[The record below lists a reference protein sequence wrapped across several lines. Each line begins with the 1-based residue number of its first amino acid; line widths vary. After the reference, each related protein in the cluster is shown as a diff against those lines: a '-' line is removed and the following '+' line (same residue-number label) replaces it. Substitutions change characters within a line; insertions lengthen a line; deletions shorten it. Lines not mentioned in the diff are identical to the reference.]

1 MRCEEVREVLPA
13 HVKDGSDDLTVRR
26 HLARCPQCKAELARY
41 ESLMGGLRT
50 LQTRSVEVPAGLFDQ
65 LLAIPERS
73 SRLDSARHHV
83 ARHRKVYVG
92 GGIAAVALAGAAGAA
107 LWRSKAKRP
116 VTA

>member
-26 HLARCPQCKAELARY
+26 HLARCPDCKAELARY

-50 LQTRSVEVPAGLFDQ
+50 LQTRAVDVPAGLFDQ

-73 SRLDSARHHV
+73 SRIDSARNHV
-83 ARHRKVYVG
+83 VRHRKVYVS
-92 GGIAAVALAGAAGAA
+92 GGIAVALAGAAGAA
-107 LWRSKAKRP
+107 LWRSKARRP
-116 VTA
+116 LTA